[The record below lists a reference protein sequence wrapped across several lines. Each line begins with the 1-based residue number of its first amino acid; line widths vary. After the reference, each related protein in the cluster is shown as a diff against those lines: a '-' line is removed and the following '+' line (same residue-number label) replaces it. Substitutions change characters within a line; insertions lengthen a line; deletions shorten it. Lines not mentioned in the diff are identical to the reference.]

1 VARVSSDIV
10 SALSLQS
17 TRAKSARDET
27 SSSSDPFGSLIDQN
41 TSHMDAATP
50 AARPDIPVPARR
62 DDRAAAD
69 RPVADRPK
77 AADRRDDGTSVQ
89 PQDRRND
96 AGRKTSPTAKS
107 TDGDNN
113 SVKSDQVTDAKADSA
128 DGPQDAASTDAP
140 TDGAPSA
147 TIATTATLEV
157 VPVVIAATNPSGP
170 DATAV
175 SAPAVDANGTPQP
188 LAIAAAAALKAK
200 LDAGTVAAPE
210 TGVLP
215 TDAAAGAEATF
226 AAMIAA
232 AAPAATKGAK
242 NIAGNETTK
251 SATTSTGEAKPEGET
266 DASLLTAPTD
276 SKVASKPTAEAKTD
290 QPVTDAP
297 KPDTDATASTDAKP
311 AAEQTRAHRTEQ
323 APHIASIDQSAPS
336 GAPQPQPTHL
346 QATNTIA
353 AAQQLQPQLAANP
366 PVPLSGVAVEIAQS
380 AKAGKTSFDIRL
392 DPAELGRIDV
402 KIEVDKH
409 GNVTSHLTV
418 EKPETLTMLRQ
429 DAPQLQRA
437 LEQAGLKT
445 NDSGM
450 QFSLRDQSQQ
460 QQQQQN
466 GDQSGRHMHRL
477 TINDDDT
484 VTVAPAA
491 RGYGRMYGA
500 NGGVDISI

>member
-41 TSHMDAATP
+41 TSPADAAPP

-62 DDRAAAD
+62 DDRAAD

-77 AADRRDDGTSVQ
+77 AADRRDDGASVQ
-89 PQDRRND
+89 RQDRRTD
-96 AGRKTSPTAKS
+96 AARKASPDDKTTGNADKPA
-107 TDGDNN
+107 
-113 SVKSDQVTDAKADSA
+113 KSDQAADAKADSA
-128 DGPQDAASTDAP
+128 DDNSDAASTDAS

-157 VPVVIAATNPSGP
+157 VPVVIAATNPSGA

-175 SAPAVDANGTPQP
+175 TAPAADANGSPQP

-226 AAMIAA
+226 AAMIAGA
-232 AAPAATKGAK
+232 TPAATKGAK
-242 NIAGNETTK
+242 NTASNETTK

-266 DASLLTAPTD
+266 DASLLTTPIDA
-276 SKVASKPTAEAKTD
+276 KVASKPTAEAKTD

-297 KPDTDATASTDAKP
+297 KPDAGAAATTDAKP
-311 AAEQTRAHRTEQ
+311 AAEQTRAPRTEQ
-323 APHIASIDQSAPS
+323 APQSASIDQSVPS

-460 QQQQQN
+460 QQQQQ

>member
-17 TRAKSARDET
+17 ARTKSARDET

-41 TSHMDAATP
+41 TPADAAPP
-50 AARPDIPVPARR
+50 AARPDMPVPSRR
-62 DDRAAAD
+62 DDRPTAD
-69 RPVADRPK
+69 RPIAERPK
-77 AADRRDDGTSVQ
+77 AADRRDDRAPL
-89 PQDRRND
+89 PQDRRTD
-96 AGRKTSPTAKS
+96 SARKASPTDKTTGNADKS
-107 TDGDNN
+107 A
-113 SVKSDQVTDAKADSA
+113 KSDQAANAKADSV
-128 DGPQDAASTDAP
+128 DGNSDAASTDAP

-147 TIATTATLEV
+147 TIATTAALEV
-157 VPVVIAATNPSGP
+157 VPVVIVATNPSGA
-170 DATAV
+170 DATAAT
-175 SAPAVDANGTPQP
+175 APAADANGSPQP

-200 LDAGTVAAPE
+200 LDAGTIAAPE

-215 TDAAAGAEATF
+215 TDAAAEAEATF
-226 AAMIAA
+226 AALIAA
-232 AAPAATKGAK
+232 ATPAATKGAK
-242 NIAGNETTK
+242 NTANNETTK

-266 DASLLTAPTD
+266 DASLLTTPTD
-276 SKVASKPTAEAKTD
+276 AKVASKPTAEAKTD

-297 KPDTDATASTDAKP
+297 KPDAGAATTSDAKP
-311 AAEQTRAHRTEQ
+311 AAEQARTHRTEQ
-323 APHIASIDQSAPS
+323 APQSASIDQSVPS

-353 AAQQLQPQLAANP
+353 AAQQVQPQVAANP

-460 QQQQQN
+460 QQQQN